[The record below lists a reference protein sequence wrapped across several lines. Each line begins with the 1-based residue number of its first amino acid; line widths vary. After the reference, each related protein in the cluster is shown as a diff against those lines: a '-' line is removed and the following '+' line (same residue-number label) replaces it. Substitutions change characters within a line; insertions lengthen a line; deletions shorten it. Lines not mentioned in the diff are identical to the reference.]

1 MATAP
6 RDENRPRRFDA
17 TMSRRT
23 IRRPAA
29 ARLVAAECNR
39 DAHQVKPPSEHKT
52 SLQLDGGDDGTACYL
67 QEPQEED
74 QDNSRNFSLQELI
87 DETINGDDDRDPGAA
102 TGSQGEISVATA
114 AIHGHGVAASAADA
128 RKPLP
133 GHVVGR
139 RVVRLVRR
147 YVRVKAKHVPEK
159 KAVPLRMDGW
169 CRDTAT
175 DRPEV

>member
-1 MATAP
+1 MATAS

-17 TMSRRT
+17 SMSRRT

-29 ARLVAAECNR
+29 ARLVAADCDR
-39 DAHQVKPPSEHKT
+39 DAHQLKPPSEHKT
-52 SLQLDGGDDGTACYL
+52 SLQLEGDDGGTACYL
-67 QEPQEED
+67 QEPQEEG
-74 QDNSRNFSLQELI
+74 QDNSLNFSLQELM
-87 DETINGDDDRDPGAA
+87 DETINGDDDRDHGAA
-102 TGSQGEISVATA
+102 TGSQGEIGVATA
-114 AIHGHGVAASAADA
+114 GVHGVAESAAGA
-128 RKPLP
+128 RKQLP

-147 YVRVKAKHVPEK
+147 YVRVKAKHKHATEK

-175 DRPEV
+175 DRPAV

>member
-1 MATAP
+1 MATASH
-6 RDENRPRRFDA
+6 DENRPRRFDA

-29 ARLVAAECNR
+29 ARLVTAGCDR
-39 DAHQVKPPSEHKT
+39 DAHQLKPPSEHKT
-52 SLQLDGGDDGTACYL
+52 SPELDGDDGRMACHL
-67 QEPQEED
+67 QEPQEEG

-87 DETINGDDDRDPGAA
+87 DEPINGDDDRDPGTA

-114 AIHGHGVAASAADA
+114 ALRGHGVEEPVAGA
-128 RKPLP
+128 RKQLP

-147 YVRVKAKHVPEK
+147 YVRVKAKHAPEK

-175 DRPEV
+175 DRPAV

>member
-1 MATAP
+1 MATAS
-6 RDENRPRRFDA
+6 RNENRPRRFDA
-17 TMSRRT
+17 SMSRRT

-29 ARLVAAECNR
+29 ARLVAADCDR
-39 DAHQVKPPSEHKT
+39 DAHQLKPPSEHKT
-52 SLQLDGGDDGTACYL
+52 SLQLEGDDGGTACYL
-67 QEPQEED
+67 QKQQEEG

-87 DETINGDDDRDPGAA
+87 DETINGDTGAA

-114 AIHGHGVAASAADA
+114 AVHAHGVEESASGA
-128 RKPLP
+128 RKQVP

-139 RVVRLVRR
+139 RVVRLVCR
-147 YVRVKAKHVPEK
+147 YVRVKAKHAPEK

-175 DRPEV
+175 DRPAV

>member
-1 MATAP
+1 MTTESH
-6 RDENRPRRFDA
+6 DETRPRRFDA

-29 ARLVAAECNR
+29 ARSVAADCDR
-39 DAHQVKPPSEHKT
+39 DAHQLKPPSEHKT
-52 SLQLDGGDDGTACYL
+52 SLQLDGDDEETACYL

-74 QDNSRNFSLQELI
+74 EDNSRIFSLKELI
-87 DETINGDDDRDPGAA
+87 DETINGDDRDPGAA

-114 AIHGHGVAASAADA
+114 ALHGHGVAASAADA
-128 RKPLP
+128 RKQLP

-147 YVRVKAKHVPEK
+147 YVRVKAKHAPEK
-159 KAVPLRMDGW
+159 KGVPLRMDGW